1 MYVYNFYFVFI
12 INRSSNKVRM
22 KGNCYVEQFVSAA
35 RPPWLLISEGNFI
48 HVPTDCGLS
57 AHCNNVTAIVNGAL
71 LYLL

>member
-1 MYVYNFYFVFI
+1 
-12 INRSSNKVRM
+12 M
-22 KGNCYVEQFVSAA
+22 KGNCYVEQFVSVA
-35 RPPWLLISEGNFI
+35 RPLRLLISEGNFI

>member
-1 MYVYNFYFVFI
+1 
-12 INRSSNKVRM
+12 M

-35 RPPWLLISEGNFI
+35 RQATTRLLISEGNFI

-57 AHCNNVTAIVNGAL
+57 EHCNNVTAIVNGAL